1 LLTDDLG
8 HPVPVRAPV
17 RRVVS
22 LVPSLTEAIA
32 SLDRGLVVG
41 ATTWCTHPV
50 DLDVVRV
57 RGTKNPDV
65 RAIAALRPDVVVANK
80 EENRL
85 RDVERLRGAGIPVWV
100 TEVTSVKDGLRA
112 LRRLFTELLVRDEP
126 RWLDDAARA
135 WSSPPAGVARSA
147 VIVVWRDPWMVVGR
161 DTFAGDMLGLLGVR
175 NLFASASGRY
185 PHTTVEEIRQ
195 RRPDVVVLP
204 NEPYP
209 FSAADGPEQFP
220 GLPTALVDGRHLTW
234 YGPSLAAA
242 PGILRTALQILCKPA
257 GGSGRV

>member
-1 LLTDDLG
+1 MPTDDLG
-8 HPVPVRAPV
+8 YPVPVRRPV

-41 ATTWCTHPV
+41 ATAWCTHPV
-50 DLDVVRV
+50 DLDVARV

-85 RDVERLRGAGIPVWV
+85 RDVERLRAEGIPVWV

-112 LRRLFTELLVRDEP
+112 LGRLFTELLMRDEP
-126 RWLDDAARA
+126 GWLDDAARA
-135 WSSPPAGVARSA
+135 WSSPPAGVQRSA
-147 VIVVWRDPWMVVGR
+147 VIAVWRNPWMVVGR
-161 DTFAGDMLGLLGVR
+161 DTFAGDVLGRLGIR
-175 NLFASASGRY
+175 NLFASAAGRY
-185 PHTTVEEIRQ
+185 PHTTVKEIRQ

-204 NEPYP
+204 DEPYP

-220 GLPTALVDGRHLTW
+220 GLRTALVDGRHLTW

-242 PGILRTALQILCKPA
+242 PAVLRAALDAAQ
-257 GGSGRV
+257 

>member
-1 LLTDDLG
+1 MLTDDLG
-8 HPVPVRAPV
+8 HSVPVRRPV

-32 SLDRGLVVG
+32 SLGPGLLVG

-50 DLDVVRV
+50 DLDVTRV

-65 RAIAALRPDVVVANK
+65 RAITALRPDIVVANK

-85 RDVERLRGAGIPVWV
+85 RDVGRLRAEGIPVWV
-100 TEVTSVKDGLRA
+100 TDVTSVKEGLTS
-112 LRRLFTELLVRDEP
+112 LRRLFRELLARDEP
-126 RWLDDAARA
+126 GWLDDAARA
-135 WSSPPAGVARSA
+135 WSSPPAGVSRSA
-147 VIVVWRDPWMVVGR
+147 VIAVWRNPWMVVGR
-161 DTFAGDMLGLLGVR
+161 DTFAGDVLGRLGIR
-175 NLFASASGRY
+175 NLFASAAGRY
-185 PHTTVEEIRQ
+185 PHTTVEEILQ

-204 NEPYP
+204 DEPYP

-220 GLPTALVDGRHLTW
+220 GLATALVDGRYLTW

-242 PGILRTALQILCKPA
+242 PAILRTALDAAQ
-257 GGSGRV
+257 